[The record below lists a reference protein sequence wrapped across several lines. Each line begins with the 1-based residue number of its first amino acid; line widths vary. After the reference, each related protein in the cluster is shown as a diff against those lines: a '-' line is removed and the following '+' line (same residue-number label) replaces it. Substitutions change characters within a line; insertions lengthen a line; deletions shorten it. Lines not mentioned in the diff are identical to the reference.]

1 MANEATTNEIN
12 RAIILRAYSEAGV
25 DETWVEE
32 ITKEDFFESDKCL
45 ILPLLLASGLTGI
58 EGDALGDIMLA
69 LCYADWLHGS
79 NRLSLSPENIFSPTA
94 HTRWSLVTVHLRKT
108 SKHFDAIW
116 NSGVKA
122 SSAGDATYKV
132 HYLRLVADVCL
143 ILLKCSE
150 RTQSDYSTF
159 TFCTECGAE
168 VANKVFKGT
177 QHYSGR
183 NADEEEIKSVLW
195 DIIGKCKVILG
206 ENNIARGKE
215 EIEALLALVKE
226 SGYSGTLIREV
237 KIPSSIDEKYKINLP
252 GLTFAGSSE
261 CDKNFVKEFTVT
273 LSDTL
278 AQENMSG
285 NTVGVAM
292 QLCSIAA
299 SRSGKGK
306 LSLRLSNDMVNKING
321 DVYLSNG
328 MASLFTLN
336 SGDGVSGLKALLIF
350 ATERVDKIADKI
362 SKLEN

>member
-1 MANEATTNEIN
+1 MANGVSVNEIN
-12 RAIILRAYSEAGV
+12 RAIILRAYSDAGV

-32 ITKEDFFESDKCL
+32 TSKDDFFESDKCL
-45 ILPLLLASGLTGI
+45 ILPLLLASGLSGI
-58 EGDALGDIMLA
+58 SGNALGDIILA

-79 NRLSLSPENIFSPTA
+79 NRLSLSPENIFSPMA
-94 HTRWSLVTVHLRKT
+94 HTRWNLVTSHLRKT
-108 SKHFDAIW
+108 SRHFDAIW
-116 NSGVKA
+116 NSGVRA
-122 SSAGDATYKV
+122 TSAEDATYKV
-132 HYLRLVADVCL
+132 HYLRLVADTCL

-150 RTQSDYSTF
+150 RTQSEYSTF

-168 VANKVFKGT
+168 VANRVFKGT

-195 DIIGKCKVILG
+195 DILDKCKVILG
-206 ENNIARGKE
+206 ENSNARGKE

-226 SGYSGTLIREV
+226 SGYSGTLVREV
-237 KIPSSIDEKYKINLP
+237 KIPSSIDEKYKINLS
-252 GLTFAGSSE
+252 GLTFVGSSE
-261 CDKNFVKEFTVT
+261 CNKNFVKEFIVT

-285 NTVGVAM
+285 NTVGIAM

-299 SRSGKGK
+299 SRSGKDR
-306 LSLRLSNDMVNKING
+306 LSLRLSDDMINKING

-328 MASLFTLN
+328 MASLFSLN
-336 SGDGVSGLKALLIF
+336 RGDGVSGLKALLIF